1 MTEAVVVGLNTL
13 TIEKVVIEEKATK
26 GLVASLYMA
35 IEEKGEVGGDSKEE
49 ADANQGA
56 LGSI

>member
-1 MTEAVVVGLNTL
+1 MVVGLNTL

-49 ADANQGA
+49 ADATQGA